1 MPNSNILVPG
11 TAGITFVDN
20 TNEDVGYPIK
30 MRLGTATDGLLG
42 KSPAELEKLLS
53 MAHIPGQIAP
63 HRTSLKVGT
72 SLRPGH
78 VLKVAYNQVP
88 KSFNHFLYDWRAD
101 LRHSARQLLDF
112 LRDRKPVNGRWNIV
126 GHSQGALLIVLA
138 SKMAA
143 ERNDPNDP
151 ASRERFSELAV
162 TVTMVGAP
170 LAGTVNAARALIT
183 GESAGEAA
191 APVFKRIL
199 RTWPALFQM
208 APAWPA
214 VVDEN
219 QDDAPPEHQL
229 GEVTGWPH
237 MDVSEDMME
246 RARAVRMLLR
256 DPLSHMRNIQVAVLM
271 ARNRLTGLKLERR
284 SGHLNGD
291 PVVQQ
296 KSDRLVPFDQTLA
309 WVGDHIRPFVNAF
322 EKNVNEHPF
331 LLNDPAIMKRV
342 KQLLR

>member
-1 MPNSNILVPG
+1 
-11 TAGITFVDN
+11 
-20 TNEDVGYPIK
+20 
-30 MRLGTATDGLLG
+30 
-42 KSPAELEKLLS
+42 
-53 MAHIPGQIAP
+53 
-63 HRTSLKVGT
+63 
-72 SLRPGH
+72 
-78 VLKVAYNQVP
+78 
-88 KSFNHFLYDWRAD
+88 
-101 LRHSARQLLDF
+101 
-112 LRDRKPVNGRWNIV
+112 VNGRWNIV

-296 KSDRLVPFDQTLA
+296 KSDRLVPFEQTLA

-331 LLNDPAIMKRV
+331 LLDDPAVLQRV